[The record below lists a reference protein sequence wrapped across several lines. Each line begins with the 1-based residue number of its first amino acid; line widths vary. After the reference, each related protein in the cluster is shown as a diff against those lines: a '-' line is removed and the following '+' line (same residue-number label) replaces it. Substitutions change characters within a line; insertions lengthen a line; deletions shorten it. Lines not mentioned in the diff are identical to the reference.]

1 MSLMVNAKF
10 NAKINGEEIT
20 AEMRRAAARGLRL
33 ATEHVLSVSNQR
45 VPHDV
50 GDLERS
56 GAAVVD
62 REDLVGV
69 ISYDTPYARTQHENL
84 DYQHKPGRTAKFLEL
99 ALREEAETVKLM
111 LARQLQQVFK

>member
-1 MSLMVNAKF
+1 MAKRTWDP
-10 NAKINGEEIT
+10 KISGEEIT
-20 AEMRRAAARGLRL
+20 AEVRRAAARGLRL

-56 GAAVVD
+56 GATVVD

-69 ISYDTPYARTQHENL
+69 ISYDTPYARIQHENL

-99 ALREEAETVKLM
+99 ALQEEAETVKLM